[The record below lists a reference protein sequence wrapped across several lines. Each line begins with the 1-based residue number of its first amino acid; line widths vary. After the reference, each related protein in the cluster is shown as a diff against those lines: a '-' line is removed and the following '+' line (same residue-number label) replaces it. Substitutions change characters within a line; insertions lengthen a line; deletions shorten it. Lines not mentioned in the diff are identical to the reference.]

1 MPAASAFGPMKTRVR
16 PTSRGRARCVS
27 FRMGRRWEQTADG
40 PRAGAVRLRRG
51 YAGDRAVGAAVPPD
65 RAVGSLLTRVRP
77 TSRGRARCVSF
88 RRGAAVGDD
97 GERPTSR
104 GRSPAARW
112 ATLPCPAG
120 QGTLPGC
127 GGDAVCPAGKGAAE
141 WRAGSLAYHGGKQG
155 IKAFSPSGEFTGA
168 PGSGAVA
175 RCPASDGD
183 ARPPANGARPS
194 PDQPPFASSPRG
206 KRGAL
211 QARLTAI
218 AFSRRTYG
226 ACTQHRLPSPVKSQ
240 RFALPAAASS
250 SKPSRRE
257 TGGLCPHPPKGP
269 VPWESLLGNQLPSP
283 RPPKTPQAA
292 GPCSWACR
300 RLFPPLPQPN
310 RNAAPKPPARG
321 AWVRRPGAEGAGRRH
336 CRPSRRGRLRRLG
349 RSRRSGRRGRARCA
363 RSGRRRAALP

>member
-1 MPAASAFGPMKTRVR
+1 MPAASAFGPMETRVR

-51 YAGDRAVGAAVPPD
+51 YTGDRAVGAAVPPD

-88 RRGAAVGDD
+88 RRGAAVGSD

-175 RCPASDGD
+175 RCPAKDGD
-183 ARPPANGARPS
+183 ACPPANGTRPS
-194 PDQPPFASSPRG
+194 PSNPFRIILL
-206 KRGAL
+206 R
-211 QARLTAI
+211 QARRFTGTSHCHRFFAANIRRMHPTPASLARKIPT
-218 AFSRRTYG
+218 FCPSRP
-226 ACTQHRLPSPVKSQ
+226 RLLPQSLPQ
-240 RFALPAAASS
+240 GERRALPAPAQGSRPLRIPFGGTGVRFPAS
-250 SKPSRRE
+250 
-257 TGGLCPHPPKGP
+257 P
-269 VPWESLLGNQLPSP
+269 VPQNAAGGRPLLVG
-283 RPPKTPQAA
+283 RPPCMRSAAEQETKRSAQA
-292 GPCSWACR
+292 PCSWG
-300 RLFPPLPQPN
+300 L
-310 RNAAPKPPARG
+310 G
-321 AWVRRPGAEGAGRRH
+321 A
-336 CRPSRRGRLRRLG
+336 
-349 RSRRSGRRGRARCA
+349 
-363 RSGRRRAALP
+363 

>member
-1 MPAASAFGPMKTRVR
+1 METRVR
-16 PTSRGRARCVS
+16 PTSRGRARCIS
-27 FRMGRRWEQTADG
+27 FRMGRRWEATADG

-88 RRGAAVGDD
+88 RRGAAVGSD

-120 QGTLPGC
+120 QGALPVC

-175 RCPASDGD
+175 RCPAKDGD
-183 ARPPANGARPS
+183 ACPPQMERALLPATPS
-194 PDQPPFASSPRG
+194 TSSSCG

-218 AFSRRTYG
+218 AFSRRTSG
-226 ACTQHRLPSPVKSQ
+226 ACTQHRLPSPAKSQ
-240 RFALPAAASS
+240 RFALPAPVSFPN
-250 SKPSRRE
+250 PSRRE
-257 TGGLCPHPPKGP
+257 NGGLCPRPLKGP
-269 VPWESLLGNQLPSP
+269 DP
-283 RPPKTPQAA
+283 
-292 GPCSWACR
+292 
-300 RLFPPLPQPN
+300 
-310 RNAAPKPPARG
+310 
-321 AWVRRPGAEGAGRRH
+321 
-336 CRPSRRGRLRRLG
+336 
-349 RSRRSGRRGRARCA
+349 
-363 RSGRRRAALP
+363 